1 MGSINE
7 PLLPESTT
15 TEVGLKD
22 EEKKDL
28 SSRVW
33 IESKK
38 LWQIV
43 GPAIFSRIASY
54 TMNVVTQAFAGHLG
68 EVELAA
74 ISIANTVIVGFNFG
88 LLLGMASALETL
100 CGQAFGAKRYHMLG
114 IYMQRSWI
122 VLVLCCFLLLPF
134 YVFASP
140 LLKLIGQPDDV
151 AEASEVG
158 LKDEEKK
165 DLSSRVWIESKK
177 LWQIVGPAIF
187 SRIASY
193 TMNVVTQAFAGH
205 LGEVELAAISIANT
219 VIVGFNFGLL
229 LGMASALET
238 LCGQA
243 FGAKRYH
250 MLGIYMQRSW
260 IVLVLCCF
268 LLLPFYVFASPLL
281 KLIGQPDDVAEASG
295 VVACWLI
302 PLHFSFAFQ
311 FPLQRFLQSQLKN
324 IVIAWVSLVGLSVNV
339 LTSWLFIYV
348 LDLGLVGAALALDIS
363 WWVLVFGLYGYT
375 AFGGCPLTWHGFST
389 EAFSGLWQF
398 LKLSA
403 ASGVMLCLENWYY
416 RILILMTGFLQN
428 ATLAVDALSICMTIN
443 GWEMMI
449 PLAFFA
455 ATGVRVANELGAGNG
470 KAAQFATIVSVI
482 QSSVIGIFFCVLIMI
497 LHDKYAY
504 LFTSTTEVLEAV
516 DKLTVLLAATI
527 LLNSVQP
534 ILSGVAVGSG
544 WQAWVAYV
552 NLGCYYVIGL
562 PLGLLMGLVFDL
574 GVMGIWGGMIL
585 GGTAIQTVIL
595 AIITARC
602 DWEKE
607 AEKASIRVNK
617 WSSPNP
623 QDEEEDQSEVQQ

>member
-15 TEVGLKD
+15 T
-22 EEKKDL
+22 
-28 SSRVW
+28 
-33 IESKK
+33 
-38 LWQIV
+38 
-43 GPAIFSRIASY
+43 
-54 TMNVVTQAFAGHLG
+54 
-68 EVELAA
+68 
-74 ISIANTVIVGFNFG
+74 
-88 LLLGMASALETL
+88 
-100 CGQAFGAKRYHMLG
+100 
-114 IYMQRSWI
+114 
-122 VLVLCCFLLLPF
+122 
-134 YVFASP
+134 
-140 LLKLIGQPDDV
+140 
-151 AEASEVG
+151 
-158 LKDEEKK
+158 EEKK

-324 IVIAWVSLVGLSVNV
+324 IVIAWVSLVGLLVNV

-348 LDLGLVGAALALDIS
+348 LDLGLVGAALALDVS

-375 AFGGCPLTWHGFST
+375 AFGGCPLTWHGFSI
-389 EAFSGLWQF
+389 EAFSGLWEF

-455 ATGVRVANELGAGNG
+455 GTGVRVANELGAGNG
-470 KAAQFATIVSVI
+470 KAAQFSTIVSVI
-482 QSSVIGIFFCVLIMI
+482 QSSVIGIFFCALIMI

-504 LFTSTTEVLEAV
+504 LFTSTAEVLEAV
-516 DKLTVLLAATI
+516 DKLTLLLAVTI

-544 WQAWVAYV
+544 WQAWVAYI
-552 NLGCYYVIGL
+552 NLGCYYVVGL
-562 PLGLLMGLVFDL
+562 PLGLVMGLVFDL
-574 GVMGIWGGMIL
+574 GVKGIWGGMIL
-585 GGTAIQTVIL
+585 GGTAIQTAIL

-617 WSSPNP
+617 WSIPNP
-623 QDEEEDQSEVQQ
+623 QNEEEDQSEVQK